1 MAISFN
7 VEPYYDDFESVA
19 SGNTL
24 SPKEQYQRILFRPGK
39 AIQARELTQLQ
50 TQLQNQVSSHGDHT
64 FKDGSVVVPG
74 AVHLHNKIDYV
85 KLDSVNAY
93 CDTVA
98 ELVGTEFT
106 DGSNVAR
113 VVHATLA
120 SGSDPITIF
129 VKYISGTTFADNA
142 TITDGANKSAEVKA
156 SAASGFG
163 SIVALED
170 GIYYIKKHFV
180 VAKAKTIILSKYT
193 HNVSFDIGL
202 LVTESLVSS
211 GTDASLNDNA
221 TGTPNESAPGAH
233 RYSITA
239 TLSSQAVNATNGNF
253 VLVARLED
261 GFITKNARTA
271 DYNHLADELARRTFD
286 ESGNYYVN
294 PFKALVKDH
303 ASDTTKLTLGIEPSK
318 AYVRGYEI
326 QTLGTTNV
334 NFDRARTSE
343 RVTDKV
349 TEITHNNYIEI
360 DNMDG
365 FPDITTFGKISIEN
379 SSGTEIGT
387 CRARSIERVSG
398 SGGTTASRY
407 RLHIFDFTGTMT
419 AATQLDAQ
427 SSFDFAANIAQ
438 TSSVNVFN
446 LGPDSLIYKLPYDRI
461 KTLNTVVGAGTPDY
475 NYRFETNRI
484 IAANGVVTSGS
495 VSFTTA
501 VANEVFGTKANN
513 TNWVLVNDNGTGLTD
528 NPAVN
533 VNNITVNGAGTT
545 ATITGLTAFNGDTL
559 RLIAP
564 FIRTANH
571 KTKTLSGN
579 TAVNFSAGVTGGYD
593 GAASSH
599 PRGQYL
605 GHADVHELVS
615 VVETS
620 GGANVTTHFELDTGQ
635 RDDYY
640 DRGSVKLK
648 STSNYTAAA
657 ALTVTYKYFSH
668 SAGDF
673 FTVDSYTG
681 QIDYTAIPKIG
692 DIELRS
698 AVDFRPRVADAGGAF
713 TGTGAITAH
722 APTRFTQFETDIQFY
737 LGRIDKVFLDSK
749 GNFGIAGGVPSR
761 YPEPPEIPSDSM
773 HLYTMTIPAY
783 TLTAD
788 EVTLDFIDNRR
799 YTMRDIG
806 RIDKRI
812 SQIEYYSVLS
822 FLEAEAQNKQILDSN
837 NDPRWKSGFLVDA
850 FSNTRMG
857 NSASAEYRAAIDI
870 KNRILRP
877 GFASGNA
884 ALDYHASSTTQKTGD
899 LVTLPY
905 TTNTTA
911 SNLISQTQYSG
922 QINVNPYDVFN
933 WTGAM
938 SLTPS
943 TDEWRD
949 IDRRPEVVINNDG
962 EFDAMKAALEPQ
974 VGTVWN
980 DWSTNWTGEKSWQRS
995 GNWNIQTEKGNSRR
1009 TGIQQTIEVQTSRF
1023 SAGDRIVEVNF
1034 IPFMRTRLVAFT
1046 ATRMKPATQ
1055 VYAFFDGVSV
1065 ANFVSTTASSYT
1077 PLVGINNVTVHPAGA
1092 TTLTTDANGAV
1103 SGTFLVPNNSSL
1115 SFKTG
1120 EKEFKLTQSSSN
1132 DDEVTE
1138 TSATAMYNASGLLES
1153 RENVI
1158 ISTRTPVIQRL
1169 SVEEKR
1175 VDNRETSRR
1184 RVNWSDPLAQSIL
1197 LDQAAFVT
1205 GVDLYFT
1212 AKDAGIPVNVSI
1224 REMVNGFP
1232 TQKIIPFSDVTLNPS
1247 AVSTSAAT
1255 TFAFPSPVYLQ
1266 DGVEYA
1272 IVIMSNSNKYLV
1284 RYAEIGKE
1292 DQNGNRISQQ
1302 PYAGVLFK
1310 SQNASTWTADQNKD
1324 LTFVLKRAVF
1334 DISATRN
1341 AVLRN
1346 AALPSR
1352 ALVTDPLTTV
1362 VSGASASNVFTVTHR
1377 DHGMSAGDSVTL
1389 AGFAATNGYTPAELN
1404 KAHTITAI
1412 ARDSY
1417 TITVAGSGH
1426 ASAITAGNG
1435 GGDTCQATQGLEWNT
1450 ARPVLQNIILP
1461 NTSQSWT
1468 IKDTAVG
1475 NGTSIG
1481 STAAA
1486 VIANENYTPLSPKV
1500 IKSGSTHTVQF
1511 DGSFSSTTNYL
1522 SPVIDMERAS
1532 VITIGNRI
1540 DNSSVV
1546 AETDPSKGSNLA
1558 KYVTKTIELNDSS
1571 DGLKLYLDIN
1581 RPNGSFVDV
1590 YYKIGNTA
1598 GTFDTESWVAMTPN
1612 GNSGQVPYSDGTT
1625 YEETSFD
1632 VTTAA
1637 FTIFAIKIVMRSTGT
1652 SVIPQCQDL
1661 RAIALRV

>member
-1 MAISFN
+1 
-7 VEPYYDDFESVA
+7 
-19 SGNTL
+19 
-24 SPKEQYQRILFRPGK
+24 
-39 AIQARELTQLQ
+39 
-50 TQLQNQVSSHGDHT
+50 
-64 FKDGSVVVPG
+64 
-74 AVHLHNKIDYV
+74 
-85 KLDSVNAY
+85 
-93 CDTVA
+93 
-98 ELVGTEFT
+98 
-106 DGSNVAR
+106 
-113 VVHATLA
+113 
-120 SGSDPITIF
+120 
-129 VKYISGTTFADNA
+129 
-142 TITDGANKSAEVKA
+142 
-156 SAASGFG
+156 
-163 SIVALED
+163 
-170 GIYYIKKHFV
+170 
-180 VAKAKTIILSKYT
+180 
-193 HNVSFDIGL
+193 
-202 LVTESLVSS
+202 
-211 GTDASLNDNA
+211 
-221 TGTPNESAPGAH
+221 
-233 RYSITA
+233 
-239 TLSSQAVNATNGNF
+239 
-253 VLVARLED
+253 
-261 GFITKNARTA
+261 
-271 DYNHLADELARRTFD
+271 
-286 ESGNYYVN
+286 
-294 PFKALVKDH
+294 
-303 ASDTTKLTLGIEPSK
+303 
-318 AYVRGYEI
+318 
-326 QTLGTTNV
+326 
-334 NFDRARTSE
+334 
-343 RVTDKV
+343 
-349 TEITHNNYIEI
+349 
-360 DNMDG
+360 
-365 FPDITTFGKISIEN
+365 
-379 SSGTEIGT
+379 
-387 CRARSIERVSG
+387 
-398 SGGTTASRY
+398 
-407 RLHIFDFTGTMT
+407 
-419 AATQLDAQ
+419 
-427 SSFDFAANIAQ
+427 
-438 TSSVNVFN
+438 
-446 LGPDSLIYKLPYDRI
+446 
-461 KTLNTVVGAGTPDY
+461 
-475 NYRFETNRI
+475 
-484 IAANGVVTSGS
+484 
-495 VSFTTA
+495 
-501 VANEVFGTKANN
+501 
-513 TNWVLVNDNGTGLTD
+513 
-528 NPAVN
+528 
-533 VNNITVNGAGTT
+533 
-545 ATITGLTAFNGDTL
+545 
-559 RLIAP
+559 
-564 FIRTANH
+564 
-571 KTKTLSGN
+571 
-579 TAVNFSAGVTGGYD
+579 
-593 GAASSH
+593 
-599 PRGQYL
+599 
-605 GHADVHELVS
+605 
-615 VVETS
+615 
-620 GGANVTTHFELDTGQ
+620 
-635 RDDYY
+635 
-640 DRGSVKLK
+640 
-648 STSNYTAAA
+648 
-657 ALTVTYKYFSH
+657 
-668 SAGDF
+668 
-673 FTVDSYTG
+673 
-681 QIDYTAIPKIG
+681 
-692 DIELRS
+692 
-698 AVDFRPRVADAGGAF
+698 
-713 TGTGAITAH
+713 
-722 APTRFTQFETDIQFY
+722 
-737 LGRIDKVFLDSK
+737 
-749 GNFGIAGGVPSR
+749 
-761 YPEPPEIPSDSM
+761 
-773 HLYTMTIPAY
+773 
-783 TLTAD
+783 
-788 EVTLDFIDNRR
+788 
-799 YTMRDIG
+799 
-806 RIDKRI
+806 
-812 SQIEYYSVLS
+812 
-822 FLEAEAQNKQILDSN
+822 
-837 NDPRWKSGFLVDA
+837 
-850 FSNTRMG
+850 
-857 NSASAEYRAAIDI
+857 
-870 KNRILRP
+870 
-877 GFASGNA
+877 
-884 ALDYHASSTTQKTGD
+884 
-899 LVTLPY
+899 
-905 TTNTTA
+905 
-911 SNLISQTQYSG
+911 
-922 QINVNPYDVFN
+922 
-933 WTGAM
+933 
-938 SLTPS
+938 
-943 TDEWRD
+943 
-949 IDRRPEVVINNDG
+949 
-962 EFDAMKAALEPQ
+962 MKAALEPQ

-995 GNWNIQTEKGNSRR
+995 GNWNIQTEKGNTRR

-1065 ANFVSTTASSYT
+1065 ANFVSTTSSSYT

-1103 SGTFLVPNNSSL
+1103 SGTFLIPNNSTL

-1184 RVNWSDPLAQSIL
+1184 RVNWCDPLAQSIL

-1255 TFAFPSPVYLQ
+1255 TFTFPSPVYLQ